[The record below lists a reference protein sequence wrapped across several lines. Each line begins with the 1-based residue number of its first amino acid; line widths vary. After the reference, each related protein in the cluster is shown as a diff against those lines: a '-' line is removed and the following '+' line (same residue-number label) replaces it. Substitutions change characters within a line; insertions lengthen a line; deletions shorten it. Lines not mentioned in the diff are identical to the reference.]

1 MKHTHL
7 ISFLILTSF
16 FLSQIIGLV
25 IVNQYIDHPQSQ
37 VKGETV
43 MKPLPGFE
51 RPQVANKSTS
61 FVPIT
66 VAILIGTAL
75 IFLIIKFRKPIILRV
90 WFFLVIW
97 LCLAFAFYAFI
108 PHPFIVLL
116 ALMLAVW
123 KIFRPNILVHNFTE
137 LFIYGGLAAI
147 FVDIIN
153 VFAAFMLLALISV
166 YDAIAV
172 WKTKHMVALA
182 RFQTDSKVFAGLF
195 IPYDL
200 KGAKSQ
206 IKLRHAPKTSKKKVK
221 THKVAVLGGGDV
233 GFPLIFAGVV
243 MKEAML
249 VEPMMQAFLKTLL
262 IPVFATAALYL
273 LLYLGEKDKFYPA
286 MPFISAGCFIGYVMF
301 LLL

>member
-1 MKHTHL
+1 MKHSHL
-7 ISFLILTSF
+7 ITFLILTSF

-37 VKGETV
+37 AKGETV

-51 RPQVANKSTS
+51 RPQVENKSTS

-66 VAILIGTAL
+66 IAILIGTAL
-75 IFLIIKFRKPIILRV
+75 IFLIIKFKKPVILRV

-108 PHPFIVLL
+108 PSPAIIVLALFL
-116 ALMLAVW
+116 ALW

-153 VFAAFMLLALISV
+153 VFAAFMLLAIISV

-182 RFQTDSKVFAGLF
+182 RFQADSKVFAGLF
-195 IPYDL
+195 IPYNL

-206 IKLRHAPKTSKKKVK
+206 IKLSHPKKAIKTKK
-221 THKVAVLGGGDV
+221 HKVAVLGGGDV

-243 MKEAML
+243 MKGIML
-249 VEPMMQAFLKTLL
+249 IEPVTQAFLKTLV
-262 IPVFATAALYL
+262 IPVFATIALYL
-273 LLYLGEKDKFYPA
+273 LLHLGEKDKFYPA
-286 MPFISAGCFIGYVMF
+286 MPFISAGCFVGYLIF